1 MARMDLIYSRIIK
14 KKKNTGARCDILA
27 PITPNTYLPQLEMG
41 ELFFGIKMIE
51 EAKFVW
57 FIKGLWELERER
69 KKNLWNMRFRFADDL
84 LP

>member
-1 MARMDLIYSRIIK
+1 MDGKNGFNLQSHHQ

-57 FIKGLWELERER
+57 FIKGL
-69 KKNLWNMRFRFADDL
+69 
-84 LP
+84 